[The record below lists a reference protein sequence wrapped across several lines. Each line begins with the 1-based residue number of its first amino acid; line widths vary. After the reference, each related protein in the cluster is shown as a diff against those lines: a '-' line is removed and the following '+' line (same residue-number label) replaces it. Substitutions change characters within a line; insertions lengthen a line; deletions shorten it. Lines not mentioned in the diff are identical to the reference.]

1 MFKSI
6 FMSVLYQK
14 KVYFVYNLKSFL
26 RKQKGKKM
34 KALRLENFEILSVFS
49 ESERK
54 AILNTIF
61 MPIILLIITSNLLIS
76 LCWILM
82 LVVIYTTVQKR
93 KTENAKMFFT
103 FLKFESL
110 IILFITLVSLVF
122 IVG

>member
-1 MFKSI
+1 
-6 FMSVLYQK
+6 
-14 KVYFVYNLKSFL
+14 
-26 RKQKGKKM
+26 M
-34 KALRLENFEILSVFS
+34 KALRLENFGILSVFS

-54 AILNTIF
+54 AIFNTIF
-61 MPIILLIITSNLLIS
+61 MPIILLISTSNLLIS

>member
-1 MFKSI
+1 
-6 FMSVLYQK
+6 
-14 KVYFVYNLKSFL
+14 
-26 RKQKGKKM
+26 M
-34 KALRLENFEILSVFS
+34 KALRLENFGILSVFS
-49 ESERK
+49 ESERI
-54 AILNTIF
+54 AIFNTIF
-61 MPIILLIITSNLLIS
+61 MPIILLISTSNLLIS

>member
-1 MFKSI
+1 
-6 FMSVLYQK
+6 
-14 KVYFVYNLKSFL
+14 
-26 RKQKGKKM
+26 M
-34 KALRLENFEILSVFS
+34 KTLRLENFGILSVFS

-54 AILNTIF
+54 AIFNTIF
-61 MPIILLIITSNLLIS
+61 MPIILLISTSNLLIS

>member
-1 MFKSI
+1 
-6 FMSVLYQK
+6 
-14 KVYFVYNLKSFL
+14 
-26 RKQKGKKM
+26 M
-34 KALRLENFEILSVFS
+34 KALRVENFGMLSVFS

-54 AILNTIF
+54 AILNTILI
-61 MPIILLIITSNLLIS
+61 PIILLIITSNLLIS

-110 IILFITLVSLVF
+110 IMVFIVLVSLVF